1 MRKFT
6 PAIVSATL
14 LIAACQAGVPT
25 NSTHDPVPEP
35 SHVKSSASSGTNI
48 IDATGSASPG
58 PGTASATPNP
68 SDSASPSA
76 SASPDASTSP
86 DASASPSASASPT
99 PPTQVGLLIKSYS
112 QENTNS
118 PYYEVSNPVGDR
130 IMFWA
135 QKNSAGVLAPTQ
147 ARYAPVGKDI
157 LRVYYN
163 KDGAPERIQNDKTGD
178 FLIVESKEDS
188 FTLKAYTPTGSFSS
202 GYTIQKKSGSYQAA
216 TLLGQPYFKGQL
228 ALNMPIDVQNNK
240 SIAAVLLPT
249 SDNATTSFSDLPSSL
264 QSFLTTGNL
273 LPTLGEAVLLGTG
286 TAPLASGF
294 SRTTAGSML
303 TLAGLY
309 APSVSGSLLN
319 STSLTTAKPLL
330 AAAMLMSSQ
339 WQLANGTSIGSAS
352 LITDTAGRFEA
363 NKSALE
369 LYQEQLEMMG
379 NTIKL
384 GSIKDP
390 IQTGAGKLTSTLSP
404 KNDVTKLKTA
414 SAVPFASMSVNGF
427 SVDQEGNTV
436 SLTGNVSSTGQLT
449 ASGSGDAGEVKIAS
463 ANINT
468 VRNGNFTSYL
478 GNGAY
483 IGGVSELGTCSQQQS
498 SGGTGSY
505 VKAHYMNTGPD
516 KDAVGYG
523 KTTFTYNAF
532 TVPDQFTVF
541 TFDGKQFGT
550 PGLVSGVASKSIDI
564 PNNWIVIVSVNAPQ
578 NGTQWEYNLSCPNGF
593 PAPTAS
599 P

>member
-25 NSTHDPVPEP
+25 NSTNEPLPEP
-35 SHVKSSASSGTNI
+35 SHVKSSSGTTI

-58 PGTASATPNP
+58 TGTASATPKP
-68 SDSASPSA
+68 ADSASPSA
-76 SASPDASTSP
+76 SPSPDAGASP
-86 DASASPSASASPT
+86 SPSASASATPT
-99 PPTQVGLLIKSYS
+99 PPTQVGLQIKSYP

-118 PYYEVSNPVGDR
+118 PYYEVINPAGDK

-147 ARYAPVGKDI
+147 ARYAAVGKDI

-188 FTLKAYTPTGSFSS
+188 FTLKSYTPTGSFSS
-202 GYTIQKKSGSYQAA
+202 GYTIQKKSGNYQAA
-216 TLLGQPYFKGQL
+216 TLLGQPYIKGQL
-228 ALNMPIDVQNNK
+228 ALNMPVDVQNNK
-240 SIAAVLLPT
+240 TIAAVLLPT
-249 SDNATTSFSDLPSSL
+249 SDNATTTFSDLPSSL
-264 QSFLTTGNL
+264 QSFLKTGNL
-273 LPTLGEAVLLGTG
+273 LPTLGQAVLLGTG

-309 APSVSGSLLN
+309 APAVSGGLLS

-330 AAAMLMSSQ
+330 AAAVLTSSQ

-363 NKSALE
+363 NKSALD
-369 LYQEQLEMMG
+369 LYQDQLAMMG
-379 NTIKL
+379 DTITL

-390 IQTGAGKLTSTLSP
+390 VQTGAGKLAGSLSP
-404 KNDVTKLKTA
+404 KNDITKLKTA
-414 SAVPFASMSVNGF
+414 SAVPFASVSVNGF
-427 SVDQEGNTV
+427 SVDQDGNTV
-436 SLTGNVSSTGQLT
+436 SLTGNVTSTGQLT
-449 ASGSGDAGEVKIAS
+449 ASGSGNAGTVDIAS

-468 VRNGNFTSYL
+468 TRNGNFTSYL
-478 GNGAY
+478 GNGGY
-483 IGGVSELGTCSQQQS
+483 TGNVSELGTCSQQQS
-498 SGGTGSY
+498 SGGVGSY

-523 KTTFTYNAF
+523 TTTFTYDAF
-532 TVPDQFTVF
+532 SIPDQFTVF

-550 PGLVSGVASKSIDI
+550 PGLISNGGIKTINI
-564 PNNWIVIVSVNAPQ
+564 PANWIVIVSVNAPQ
-578 NGTQWEYNLSCPNGF
+578 SGTQWEYDLSCPNGF